1 VNSMEEEYKNNIER
15 TDLNKVTYKIAAV
28 VVTYN
33 RLELLKECIEAIRN
47 QTRKLDEIIV
57 VNNSSTDGTL
67 EWLNEQKGLTVIT
80 QENSGGAGGFHTG
93 IKTAYEKGYDWI
105 WCMDDDVLPEKSAQ
119 QNLIDFLIDK
129 PYRIAAIASRRLNCN
144 SNSVLS
150 GEVLSTDFSKIRHDF
165 RYKLLNSEVQGQSE
179 VINIFAA
186 TFEGMMINSKAIK
199 EIGFPNKNFF
209 IWHDDLEYSIKLNRY
224 GKIFLVPASVFIK
237 KKMESNEI
245 INAHGEILKYL
256 YAIRN
261 LSFIEFHCLTDQK
274 LNPVIRVL
282 SLTTYFSRYLRL
294 VLFRSSNLSF
304 KIKYSIRG
312 VAQIYLGYKG
322 KLGLINE

>member
-1 VNSMEEEYKNNIER
+1 MEEEYKNNIER